1 MNVTLKQV
9 ENAIDEMDCVSEREI
24 NDGSGIEGTFVL
36 SDVIADNITQ
46 WINEEENDADDPYT
60 WTEEDI
66 IDYIDKT
73 YPILKQ
79 SGKYTNWLT
88 NYYRMILNH

>member
-73 YPILKQ
+73 YPIK
-79 SGKYTNWLT
+79 
-88 NYYRMILNH
+88 

>member
-24 NDGSGIEGTFVL
+24 NDGSGMEETFVL

-73 YPILKQ
+73 YPIK
-79 SGKYTNWLT
+79 
-88 NYYRMILNH
+88 